1 MNRKILLKLAAGL
14 TALLLLAVLLL
25 LANSF
30 VGNPLAARAARNRGR
45 EYLEE
50 RYGRP
55 DLEIKGVTYNPK
67 DSSYIIAVFSSTS
80 RDTHFFLRYREG
92 EIYADDYEIAVLSG
106 WNTMERFC
114 DEYTERLT
122 ALVQAEMSAVVNIS
136 VLPEKR
142 VRYELAL
149 DAPFDQK
156 LVEDVE
162 ISLRSTGGN
171 DAGHLAEVLKRVSSL
186 MTEKGYAAARFR
198 ITGEDGRALTQ
209 LMNIS
214 AAQVESDNL
223 EEILQRAVA
232 DTEYDGIISFGKGSR

>member
-171 DAGHLAEVLKRVSSL
+171 DAAYLAEALKRAFSL
-186 MTEKGYAAARFR
+186 MTEKGYGAAWFR
-198 ITGEDGRALTQ
+198 VTGEAEGALTE
-209 LMNIS
+209 LSNIS
-214 AAQVESDNL
+214 AAQVKRGDL
-223 EEILQRAVA
+223 EQILRRAIA
-232 DTEYDGIISFGKGSR
+232 DGEYDGIIAFGKGLK